1 MASIP
6 ENIQEIIILD
16 AMLLKKNDIGWKNI
30 HFQLKNSKTFLKRTN
45 YIFDYDFE
53 FEMAKRM
60 PRICLNDI
68 FSMDENGDYLDDVC
82 DEISY
87 W

>member
-1 MASIP
+1 MNLIP
-6 ENIQEIIILD
+6 QHIQEVIILNSII
-16 AMLLKKNDIGWKNI
+16 LKKNDIGWENI
-30 HFQLKNSKTFLKRTN
+30 HYQLKNSKTFLKRT
-45 YIFDYDFE
+45 DYVFEYGFE
-53 FEMAKRM
+53 FEMAKRI

-68 FSMDENGDYLDDVC
+68 FSMDENGGYLDDLS

>member
-1 MASIP
+1 MSLLP
-6 ENIQEIIILD
+6 EHIREVIILNSII
-16 AMLLKKNDIGWKNI
+16 LKRNISGWKNI
-30 HFQLKNSKTFLKRTN
+30 HYQLKNSKTFLKRTN
-45 YIFDYDFE
+45 YIFDYGFK

-60 PRICLNDI
+60 PRVCLNDI
-68 FSMDENGDYLDDVC
+68 FSMDENGGYLDDLS